1 MGNKPG
7 KPILPDVATLIQ
19 AGINP
24 KTGLPIKLGGN
35 IKSTKPDILK
45 LLRIVDEQDAVNR
58 GCFYNIPA
66 DISSQEFMRMLYFKY
81 QLILWYCKELE
92 TFMITP
98 FTLCSEG
105 DGLGVDYLGRYTY
118 VRPVPFVG
126 GATDDKKRPK
136 TPVEILMSKK
146 CLKVRYTPIPFEDL
160 TLEDYENSAVIFRD
174 YTPQLATNEAIPR
187 SVLNEPVLDVMA
199 ECIPL
204 LRTNLT
210 LSSGTRGVRVGDA
223 DQAPAVADANR
234 SIREAALVGDAYIP
248 IVGALEMQEL
258 TGGGVIKVQDFL
270 LAMQSLDNF
279 RLSLY
284 GIDNGGL
291 FEKKAHELQS
301 EADVN
306 GGNIGL
312 VMQDDIAQ
320 KQWSCVIANSIWGI
334 GIWYEPS
341 ETISKA
347 DMNGDGM
354 QYDRETPEKTGQET
368 GGTDNGS
375 DNV

>member
-1 MGNKPG
+1 MANKP
-7 KPILPDVATLIQ
+7 KIPVMQDPQWFISM
-19 AGINP
+19 GINP
-24 KTGLPIKLGGN
+24 KTGLPIKLGGTVA
-35 IKSTKPDILK
+35 STKPDMLK
-45 LLRIVDEQDAVNR
+45 LLRVIDEQDAVNR

-66 DISSQEFMRMLYFKY
+66 DLSSQEVMRMLYYKY

-92 TFMITP
+92 CFMITP
-98 FTLCSEG
+98 FVLCSEG
-105 DGLGVDYLGRYTY
+105 DGIGLDYLGRYTY

-126 GATDDKKRPK
+126 GAVDKDGKRK
-136 TPVEILMSKK
+136 QTPVEIIMSKK
-146 CLKVRYTPIPFEDL
+146 CLKVRYTPIAFEDL
-160 TLEDYENSAVIFRD
+160 TLDDFENSAVIFRD
-174 YTPQLATNEAIPR
+174 YTPQLATNEGIPR
-187 SVLNEPVLDVMA
+187 SILNEPVLDVMA

-210 LSSGTRGVRVGDA
+210 LNGGTRGVRVADA
-223 DQAPAVADANR
+223 DQGASVADANR
-234 SIREAALVGDAYIP
+234 AIREGALVGDAYVP
-248 IVGALEMQEL
+248 IIGALEMQDL
-258 TGGGVIKVQDFL
+258 AAAGTLKVQDYF

-279 RLSLY
+279 RLSTY

-341 ETISKA
+341 ETVSKA
-347 DMNGDGM
+347 DYNGDGM
-354 QYDRETPEKTGQET
+354 QYDRQTPEKTG
-368 GGTDNGS
+368 GTTNNDNS